1 MDNQRW
7 SSSIHPT
14 IGIAS
19 GRTAPAAARSSVLDV
34 LALIDAPV
42 DDPAAAA
49 TYPAP
54 LRRLHTGET
63 LFHEGSPATSI
74 YFVRAG
80 TFKTF
85 ATAEDGYEQVLGFA
99 LRTELL
105 GFDAICMGN
114 HPTAAIALEESS
126 VYSLPVRDLY
136 GLGRRIPA
144 LEQQL
149 HRAASIAL
157 ARSLELA
164 DVMAAVSAEV
174 RLARFLVQWSR
185 RMAGCGQSPRR
196 FHLRMSRRD
205 IASYLGV
212 AHETVSRSFSALQSW
227 GLLRVTNRDVE
238 IADLPALTTFARST
252 RKTFEERQPLPAAA
266 FGHLSA
272 RPAGAACMLS

>member
-1 MDNQRW
+1 MLVPSKTSRARGASGDIMDDQRW
-7 SSSIHPT
+7 TPAIHSAGGVT
-14 IGIAS
+14 AN
-19 GRTAPAAARSSVLDV
+19 RAAPAHSSVLDV

-49 TYPAP
+49 AYPAP

-63 LFHEGSPATSI
+63 LFHEGSPAASI

-105 GFDAICMGN
+105 GFDAVCMGH
-114 HPTAAIALEESS
+114 HPTATIALEESS
-126 VYSLPVRDLY
+126 VYSLPVRDLF

-164 DVMAAVSAEV
+164 DVMAALKTRAPSIWTLRPMECAP
-174 RLARFLVQWSR
+174 SPISSIC
-185 RMAGCGQSPRR
+185 AGGYTDPPATLCVFSISMRPR
-196 FHLRMSRRD
+196 S
-205 IASYLGV
+205 
-212 AHETVSRSFSALQSW
+212 
-227 GLLRVTNRDVE
+227 
-238 IADLPALTTFARST
+238 
-252 RKTFEERQPLPAAA
+252 EERRV
-266 FGHLSA
+266 G
-272 RPAGAACMLS
+272 